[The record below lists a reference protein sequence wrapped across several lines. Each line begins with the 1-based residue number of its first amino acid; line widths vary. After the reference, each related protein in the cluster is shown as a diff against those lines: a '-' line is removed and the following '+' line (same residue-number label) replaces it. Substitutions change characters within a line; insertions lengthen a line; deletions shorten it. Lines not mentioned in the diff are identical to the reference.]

1 MASWACGSLRL
12 LAWLL
17 LLQPPGAR
25 ASSAVSSSPRPSGA
39 RGEAGATSPAAHT
52 TTESTM
58 PPLLPFTSGTLA
70 APGRCQAWSRAP
82 LAPVGDAMLPGDE
95 LCGHPIMKIVG
106 GIDTEQEKWPWQVS
120 VRVRQEHVCGGSL
133 IAAQWVMTAAH
144 CIFIRFRYNVKLG
157 DRSIHTTKTSLVV
170 PIQKIFVHPLYSTD
184 FTMQADVALLKLLYP
199 VNFSSTIHPV
209 CVPSETFKVKAG
221 ISCWVTGWGK
231 TGKHGSVTAILQAVE
246 QNLIFHEECN
256 KMLQE
261 IMASSRTLVL
271 KGMICAYK
279 GLGKDA
285 CAGDSGGPLSCEIN
299 KTWVQVGI
307 VSWGIGCG
315 LEGYPGV
322 YVDTSFHSKWLI
334 AVLNQATSV
343 NPVATFIL
351 FLCLLTS

>member
-1 MASWACGSLRL
+1 
-12 LAWLL
+12 
-17 LLQPPGAR
+17 
-25 ASSAVSSSPRPSGA
+25 
-39 RGEAGATSPAAHT
+39 
-52 TTESTM
+52 
-58 PPLLPFTSGTLA
+58 
-70 APGRCQAWSRAP
+70 
-82 LAPVGDAMLPGDE
+82 
-95 LCGHPIMKIVG
+95 
-106 GIDTEQEKWPWQVS
+106 
-120 VRVRQEHVCGGSL
+120 
-133 IAAQWVMTAAH
+133 
-144 CIFIRFRYNVKLG
+144 RFRYNVKLG

-231 TGKHGSVTAILQAVE
+231 TGKHVPGSVTAILQAVE